1 MTDLAPF
8 VDVHAALT
16 ELLADL
22 VAAGHVVTWTGTDL
36 QNVIADGPLIRVAR
50 LGGDDNR
57 FVAVPRVDV
66 DVYASTESAGA
77 PAAELVRQRLLSYP
91 RATAAGVIDRVT
103 TEVAPHEVPYD
114 DPGVRLFT
122 ATYRIAT
129 RRHAI

>member
-1 MTDLAPF
+1 MTDLTPY

-22 VAAGHVVTWTGTDL
+22 VPDGHVVTWTGTDL
-36 QNVIADGPLIRVAR
+36 QTVIASGPLIRLAR

-66 DVYASTESAGA
+66 DVFATTESSGA
-77 PAAELVRQRLLSYP
+77 PLAELVRQRLLSWP
-91 RATAAGVIDRVT
+91 HATTAGVIDRVV

-114 DPGVRLFT
+114 DAGVRLFT
-122 ATYRIAT
+122 ATYRVST
-129 RRHAI
+129 RRHAT